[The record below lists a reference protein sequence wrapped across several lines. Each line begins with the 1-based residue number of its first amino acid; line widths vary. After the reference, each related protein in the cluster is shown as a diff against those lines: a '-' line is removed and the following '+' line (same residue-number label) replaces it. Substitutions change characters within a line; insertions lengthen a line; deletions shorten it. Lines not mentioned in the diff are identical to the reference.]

1 MPTEK
6 SYRRTLLIIT
16 FNGCGDR
23 VVRVIKRLGL
33 KATTVIP
40 VGKTALPPY
49 AQSEILRY
57 VINT

>member
-23 VVRVIKRLGL
+23 VARVIKRLGL
-33 KATTVIP
+33 KATTVNA
-40 VGKTALPPY
+40 VGKPPLRPY

-57 VINT
+57 VITT